1 MKKILGYTGL
11 VAYFGVCFWHYFTLT
26 AQAYIDPSVA
36 TYLIQAIAG
45 ALIALGA
52 VFTIFRHK
60 IMALFK
66 GKKKN
71 DAAAD
76 DVIELK
82 DVDENEE

>member
-11 VAYFGVCFWHYFTLT
+11 VAYFGVCFWYYFTLT

-60 IMALFK
+60 ILALFK
-66 GKKKN
+66 GKKK
-71 DAAAD
+71 AETSTD

-82 DVDENEE
+82 EVEEDEE

>member
-1 MKKILGYTGL
+1 MKKVIGYTGL
-11 VAYFGVCFWHYFTLT
+11 VAYFGVCFWHCFTLT

-60 IMALFK
+60 IAALFK
-66 GKKKN
+66 GKKKTE
-71 DAAAD
+71 ASAD
-76 DVIELK
+76 DVIEFK
-82 DVDENEE
+82 EVEEDEE